1 MHYFTLEND
10 NLILNEVET
19 LPPEIEEIFKYARK
33 KYTIKYSF
41 GDWYNGDTDA
51 GMGFSYSNSVTVYRE
66 PFRNELL
73 ISDGKLYGFV
83 VNYNKYYKSLDDVLV
98 IGENRESI
106 RDRSLSHEGE
116 WEKWTLIIEEEET
129 TARYVFFKSS
139 YWPVGLDKHLV
150 ESGRISFDFDYGN
163 CSKSLEMWKLTPE
176 AIKDP
181 DGVLKAYERCNPML
195 VKRYN

>member
-1 MHYFTLEND
+1 MHYFTLGND

-41 GDWYNGDTDA
+41 GNWYDGDTDA
-51 GMGFSYSNSVTVYRE
+51 GMGFSYHNSATVYRE

-83 VNYNKYYKSLDDVLV
+83 VNYDKYTESSNKILV
-98 IGENRESI
+98 IGEDRELI
-106 RDRSLSHEGE
+106 RDRSLSREGD
-116 WEKWTLIIEEEET
+116 WEKWALIIEEEET
-129 TARYVFFKSS
+129 FASYVFFKSS
-139 YWPVGLDKHLV
+139 YCPPELEEQFIESVGK
-150 ESGRISFDFDYGN
+150 SFHFDYGN
-163 CSKSLEMWKLTPE
+163 RDESLKMWKLTPE

-181 DGVLKAYERCNPML
+181 DRVLKAFEQCNPML
-195 VKRYN
+195 VKR